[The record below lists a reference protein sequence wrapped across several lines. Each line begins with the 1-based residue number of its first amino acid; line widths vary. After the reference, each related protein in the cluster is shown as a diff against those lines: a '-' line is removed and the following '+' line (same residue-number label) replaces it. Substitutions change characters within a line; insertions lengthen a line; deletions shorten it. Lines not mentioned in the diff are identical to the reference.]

1 MNDDLRGVRVL
12 IVEDESLVTMLIED
26 ILDEMG
32 CQIVGIASDV
42 EDALVKSSEH
52 ELDVAILDV
61 NLNGSRS
68 FRVAER
74 LSELQVPFVFST
86 GYGSSGLPAAI
97 RDCPIIVKPFQ
108 DQDLR
113 EALVAAL
120 RSKPQ
125 IMQNAASGLG
135 RPEAI
140 NQGKAQRESESNR

>member
-26 ILDEMG
+26 ILG

-42 EDALVKSSEH
+42 EDALMKSSEH
-52 ELDVAILDV
+52 EFDVAVLDV

-86 GYGSSGLPAAI
+86 GYGSSGLPAAF

-113 EALVAAL
+113 EALVAAP

-125 IMQNAASGLG
+125 IMQNAASGLKI
-135 RPEAI
+135 AI
-140 NQGKAQRESESNR
+140 NQGKAQRESESRC

>member
-32 CQIVGIASDV
+32 CQIVGIASDL

-74 LSELQVPFVFST
+74 LSALQVPFVFST
-86 GYGSSGLPAAI
+86 GYGSSGLPAAF

-125 IMQNAASGLG
+125 IMQNAASGLC
-135 RPEAI
+135 RETASSKI
-140 NQGKAQRESESNR
+140 NSRL